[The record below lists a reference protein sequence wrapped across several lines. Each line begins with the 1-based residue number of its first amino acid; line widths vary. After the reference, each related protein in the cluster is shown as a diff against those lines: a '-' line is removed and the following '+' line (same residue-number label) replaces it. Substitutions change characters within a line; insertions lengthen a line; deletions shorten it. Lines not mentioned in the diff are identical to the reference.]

1 VHRPLQLYIMSQNTA
16 LRAFRTLT
24 RQLRP
29 SHGSLQPAR
38 CISQTASTAAPPPL
52 PKDTPKTPKQAHTLD
67 SLMSTIDSEFR
78 RATPDYFSNMIPGGP
93 APLRNLAI
101 KEWDEDDKHKLHI
114 YAHKHNTHITLS
126 KPNRD
131 ALISVSCGNIG
142 FRKAGRG
149 TYDAGYQLAAF
160 VMSRIQDKGLLPQ
173 IKKIELIYRGFGA
186 GREAVTK
193 AILGSEGKKV
203 RPLIVKLSDSTRLK
217 FGGVRSKKPRRLG

>member
-1 VHRPLQLYIMSQNTA
+1 MANRSA
-16 LRAFRTLT
+16 LRAFRSIQSTT
-24 RQLRP
+24 CASCCHAQSLRP
-29 SHGSLQPAR
+29 F
-38 CISQTASTAAPPPL
+38 SQSTTRL
-52 PKDTPKTPKQAHTLD
+52 KTEHTLD
-67 SLMSTIDSEFR
+67 SLMSTVDKNFQP
-78 RATPDYFSNMIPGGP
+78 ATPDYFGTIIPGSSS
-93 APLRNLAI
+93 ATLRDLVI
-101 KEWDEDDKHKLHI
+101 RDWEEDDRHKLHI
-114 YAHKHNTHITLS
+114 YSHRHNTHITLS

-173 IKKIELIYRGFGA
+173 IQKLELIYRGFGA

-193 AILGSEGKKV
+193 AILGAEGKRI